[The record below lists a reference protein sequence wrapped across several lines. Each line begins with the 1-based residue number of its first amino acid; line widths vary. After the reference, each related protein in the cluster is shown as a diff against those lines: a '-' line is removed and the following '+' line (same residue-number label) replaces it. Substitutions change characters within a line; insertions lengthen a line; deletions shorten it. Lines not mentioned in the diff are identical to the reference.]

1 MMKLDRTTLFTLVGI
16 VIVIVIFNIFTRE
29 GFYESVVVSGTGLSV
44 GEITGKASATPKA
57 ATSKAE
63 MKKAATSKAATSKAE
78 MKKAAMA
85 SAKPSSPIDLPA
97 ATVTVQPN
105 APLAQVGSLGMQ
117 PISTQQVTDAAG
129 INAVSS
135 IQNKVVPTD
144 SMPGAIAPARGA
156 CIGPKM
162 GPSSCMD
169 SSMDYDDSCE
179 SDSNMCY

>member
-44 GEITGKASATPKA
+44 GEITGKASAM
-57 ATSKAE
+57 SKAE
-63 MKKAATSKAATSKAE
+63 MKKAAMPKAATPKAA
-78 MKKAAMA
+78 MPKAAMA

-97 ATVTVQPN
+97 ATVTVQP
-105 APLAQVGSLGMQ
+105 PLTQVGSLGMQ
-117 PISTQQVTDAAG
+117 PIGTQQVTDAAG

-144 SMPGAIAPARGA
+144 SMPGAIAPTRGA
-156 CIGPKM
+156 CMGPTM

-169 SSMDYDDSCE
+169 SSMDYDDSCDN
-179 SDSNMCY
+179 DSNSC